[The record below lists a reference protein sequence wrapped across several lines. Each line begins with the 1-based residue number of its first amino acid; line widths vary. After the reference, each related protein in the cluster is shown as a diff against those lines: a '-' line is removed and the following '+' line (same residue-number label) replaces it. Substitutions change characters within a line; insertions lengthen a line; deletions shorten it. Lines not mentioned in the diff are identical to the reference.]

1 MKHRSLLR
9 IATFAVALIALAGC
23 SDSGEEMEE
32 ARISTRV
39 NLGDTVSET
48 PLLPAK
54 EMRAVWMA
62 TVYGIDW
69 PNTLYTQAAQ
79 KRLYTKYL
87 DSLKALNINT
97 VFFQV
102 RSMADAFYN
111 SPYEPW
117 SRFITGQVN
126 KNPGYDVLK
135 FLIDEAHKRCMSFH
149 AWINPYR
156 IATRSD
162 NTKSF
167 PALDSRIPKSLIKD
181 YNKIRV
187 FNPALPETRAYLDTI
202 VKDLITKYNVD
213 GIHMDDY
220 FYPSLTSGES
230 MNDDA
235 EYKKYGGSFS
245 DITNWRRENVNLMV
259 QSLQKV
265 IRETRREVV
274 FSISPQGNVEN
285 DYNGQ
290 YADVAKWMSRG
301 WLDVMIPQIY
311 YPTGTASTNFNARL
325 DWWSSHA
332 YRCNLL
338 IGYGV
343 YRFDPNSTT
352 AKFRTNAML
361 AEQFALAAKK
371 KKVTGAVL
379 YSTISLKNNKCDVK
393 SVIRKQ
399 YAKKALIPFYGKYT
413 QVKPSAPE
421 NVELV
426 KGGTLCWDAVKDCYY
441 AVYSSNGDHKTATLE
456 AVTTSTSYALS
467 REGKYFVT
475 AVSKKDN
482 AESAISTILLCKK
495 ADIPTG
501 ITEVRIDK

>member
-1 MKHRSLLR
+1 MNAGAAEASALLSLRCSLSLSMNSIFPEFVLKITCFGITNCKNSYLKIDYQTIAIVFIVGRGAIETDDAETGKGPYFFNLNTKTGQRVKISAEKRIYIADMQKFISYFAIQILHHGIMKHRSLLR

-23 SDSGEEMEE
+23 RDSGEEMEE

-167 PALDSRIPKSLIKD
+167 PALDSRIPKTLIKD

-259 QSLQKV
+259 QSLC
-265 IRETRREVV
+265 RR
-274 FSISPQGNVEN
+274 
-285 DYNGQ
+285 GQ
-290 YADVAKWMSRG
+290 MDVARMARRDDPADLLPHWHSEHQLQCAPR
-301 WLDVMIPQIY
+301 LVEL
-311 YPTGTASTNFNARL
+311 ARL
-325 DWWSSHA
+325 PLQSAHRL
-332 YRCNLL
+332 RCLPLRPQLDDGQVPHQRDAGRAVCPGSQEKEGDGRCALL
-338 IGYGV
+338 
-343 YRFDPNSTT
+343 DDKPE
-352 AKFRTNAML
+352 
-361 AEQFALAAKK
+361 EQ
-371 KKVTGAVL
+371 
-379 YSTISLKNNKCDVK
+379 
-393 SVIRKQ
+393 
-399 YAKKALIPFYGKYT
+399 
-413 QVKPSAPE
+413 QV
-421 NVELV
+421 
-426 KGGTLCWDAVKDCYY
+426 
-441 AVYSSNGDHKTATLE
+441 
-456 AVTTSTSYALS
+456 
-467 REGKYFVT
+467 
-475 AVSKKDN
+475 
-482 AESAISTILLCKK
+482 
-495 ADIPTG
+495 
-501 ITEVRIDK
+501 